1 MREDWDADGV
11 RYEAGDDVVGSRR
24 KGAIPISPIGRG
36 CVRVVLVEDVAAQE
50 VGYLLDEALQE
61 ESEFRVSVSYVGGH
75 GVMHIYWMSTSW
87 VFNFSRAKVGEPMG
101 EPRRQKPLVSS
112 AGSEGP
118 RISMSFCWVEY
129 WEMALEIEVVS
140 AGLS

>member
-75 GVMHIYWMSTSW
+75 
-87 VFNFSRAKVGEPMG
+87 
-101 EPRRQKPLVSS
+101 
-112 AGSEGP
+112 AG
-118 RISMSFCWVEY
+118 
-129 WEMALEIEVVS
+129 
-140 AGLS
+140 